1 MAGIIKV
8 NQYQDFNGN
17 TLFTSDGSGNL
28 TTQKVN
34 FPAFRLRLSAN
45 QSISSSTYTKLALD
59 LEVWDTDN
67 TWDTTNYRFTTP
79 TGAAGKYQFSYKIFY
94 DDLDDGEF
102 GAVRFSKNGTE
113 LSETYN
119 QIFSGKSTGNMMLS
133 GTESVSLVA
142 GDYLELFVYHNE
154 SSAID
159 IRESLSFFEG
169 IRIGS

>member
-1 MAGIIKV
+1 GIIKV

-17 TLFTSDGSGNL
+17 TILTSDGSGNL